1 MASKQLKDESLLDTN
16 VSSRQVLRQGFQGC
30 IRDLRILTAVTPEE
44 VWTPVDWASAIERD
58 SALPHWEGCPLD
70 LQNGIHFLGDGEK
83 TKCQICIILV

>member
-1 MASKQLKDESLLDTN
+1 M
-16 VSSRQVLRQGFQGC
+16 
-30 IRDLRILTAVTPEE
+30 TPEE